1 MAGVIMS
8 RSMRLKL
15 TILAALLL
23 IFAAAGHAPAEDKKL
38 NVRLKGIT
46 LKRLDVTSLLAG
58 AVVALEIENPGPAFT
73 IKEASY
79 RLKLNDQDAAE
90 GKDDE
95 EINVPAESSVIVE
108 LPLTVNLAA
117 LPGVTW
123 SALTDGL
130 KLNYDLAAEFNVPR
144 LAIFNH
150 KLKTSFNGTL
160 PIGDMALALPGKLKE
175 KIFGK
180 P

>member
-1 MAGVIMS
+1 
-8 RSMRLKL
+8 MRLKL
-15 TILAALLL
+15 KILAALLL
-23 IFAAAGHAPAEDKKL
+23 ILAAAGHAPAQDKKL
-38 NVRLKGIT
+38 SVRLKGIT
-46 LKRLDVTSLLAG
+46 LKRLDLTSLVADTT
-58 AVVALEIENPGPAFT
+58 VALEIENPGPAFT

-90 GKDDE
+90 GKRDE
-95 EINVPAESSVIVE
+95 EIDVPAASSITVD

-123 SALTDGL
+123 SALADGL
-130 KLNYDLAAEFNVPR
+130 KLNYELATEFNVPL
-144 LAIFNH
+144 LAMFNH
-150 KLKTSFNGTL
+150 KLKISFNGTL